1 MKKVWNKWITMIAA
15 TFFVSMLNVT
25 VSMAHD
31 GGVSLQV
38 FYDELQPYGTWIAY
52 ENYGYVWRPRV
63 DRDFVPYATDG
74 YWINTEYGNTWVSD
88 YGWGWAPFHYGRW
101 FYDDFYGWM
110 WAPDTVWGPAW
121 VAWRSGGGYYG
132 WAPLMPGITVGV
144 SYNYYDRIPDHYW
157 SFVPCRYI
165 TYRTVYRHCV
175 PRPQVI
181 TIIHQTTVVTH
192 HYTDSRRRTYF
203 TGPSRREIE
212 RVNNT
217 RVPVYAVNDRS
228 RPGRTEIE
236 RDRVNFY
243 KPEINNDRE
252 SRAQSI
258 PSRIE
263 RRDRRSTTDLRNGLD
278 DNAANRS
285 AEDRRREV
293 RDQPTRR
300 SETNRE
306 EDVRNN
312 ERTRETENVQ
322 RGGQEQER
330 ERNQSLERVRQQQ
343 DQKPLD
349 RNDLRQSSD
358 KQNRERE
365 DARRQ
370 QEARERIDRDNDNR
384 RAQEERVRDRQR
396 QQDQQRE
403 QDQQRQQQQQ
413 QERMQERQRQQE
425 QRVQEQQR
433 QQQQQERVQDQQR
446 QQEQRVHE
454 QQRQQERVQQQQR
467 QPEQRMQQQRQEQQQ
482 VRQQRMTQPE
492 RQAPSRSESPR
503 ENRGNGS
510 RRRD

>member
-1 MKKVWNKWITMIAA
+1 MKKVWNKWIMMIAT

-31 GGVSLQV
+31 GGVTLQV

-63 DRDFVPYATDG
+63 DRDFVPYATNG

-132 WAPLMPGITVGV
+132 WAPLMPGISVSV
-144 SYNYYDRIPDHYW
+144 SYNYYDRIPDRYW

-165 TYRTVYRHCV
+165 THRTVYRHCV
-175 PRPQVI
+175 PRPQVV

-217 RVPVYAVNDRS
+217 RVPVYAVNDRG

-236 RDRVNFY
+236 RDRVSFY

-252 SRAQSI
+252 SRARAI
-258 PSRIE
+258 PSRME

-278 DNAANRS
+278 DNSANRQS
-285 AEDRRREV
+285 VDDRRREV
-293 RDQPTRR
+293 RDQPVRR
-300 SETNRE
+300 SETNR
-306 EDVRNN
+306 
-312 ERTRETENVQ
+312 
-322 RGGQEQER
+322 GGDAR
-330 ERNQSLERVRQQQ
+330 MDERVRQEQ
-343 DQKPLD
+343 DQKPFD
-349 RNDLRQSSD
+349 KNDVRQSSD

-365 DARRQ
+365 DGRRQ
-370 QEARERIDRDNDNR
+370 QETRERPDRDNDNR
-384 RAQEERVRDRQR
+384 RMQEARVRDQQR
-396 QQDQQRE
+396 QQDQQRV
-403 QDQQRQQQQQ
+403 QDQQQDQQQQQ
-413 QERMQERQRQQE
+413 QRM
-425 QRVQEQQR
+425 
-433 QQQQQERVQDQQR
+433 QDQQR
-446 QQEQRVHE
+446 QQEQRQQE
-454 QQRQQERVQQQQR
+454 QQRQRERMQDQQQRQQEQR
-467 QPEQRMQQQRQEQQQ
+467 IHQQQQRQEQQQ
-482 VRQQRMTQPE
+482 VRQQRMAQPE
-492 RQAPSRSESPR
+492 RQVPSRTESPR
-503 ENRGNGS
+503 EQRGNGS

>member
-1 MKKVWNKWITMIAA
+1 MIAA

-31 GGVSLQV
+31 GGVTLQV

-63 DRDFVPYATDG
+63 DRDFVPYATNG

-132 WAPLMPGITVGV
+132 WAPLMPGITVSV
-144 SYNYYDRIPDHYW
+144 SYNYYDRIPDRYW

-165 TYRTVYRHCV
+165 THRTVYRHCV
-175 PRPQVI
+175 PRPQVV

-192 HYTDSRRRTYF
+192 HYTDNRRRTYF

-217 RVPVYAVNDRS
+217 RVPVYAVNDRG

-236 RDRVNFY
+236 RDRVSFY

-252 SRAQSI
+252 SRARAI
-258 PSRIE
+258 PSRME

-278 DNAANRS
+278 DNSANRQS
-285 AEDRRREV
+285 VEDRRREV
-293 RDQPTRR
+293 RDQPVRR
-300 SETNRE
+300 SETNRLG
-306 EDVRNN
+306 DGGIDGRM
-312 ERTRETENVQ
+312 RETGNV
-322 RGGQEQER
+322 RSEQEQKR
-330 ERNQSLERVRQQQ
+330 SQSLERVRQQQ
-343 DQKPLD
+343 DQKPFD
-349 RNDLRQSSD
+349 KNDVRQSSD
-358 KQNRERE
+358 KQNRARE
-365 DARRQ
+365 DGRRQ
-370 QEARERIDRDNDNR
+370 QEARERLNRDNENR
-384 RAQEERVRDRQR
+384 RMQEARVRDQQR
-396 QQDQQRE
+396 QQDQQRVRD
-403 QDQQRQQQQQ
+403 QQQRQQQ
-413 QERMQERQRQQE
+413 
-425 QRVQEQQR
+425 EQQR
-433 QQQQQERVQDQQR
+433 MQDQQR
-446 QQEQRVHE
+446 QQEQRQQE
-454 QQRQQERVQQQQR
+454 QQRQRERMQDQQQRQQEQR
-467 QPEQRMQQQRQEQQQ
+467 IHQQQQRQEQQQ
-482 VRQQRMTQPE
+482 VRQQRMAQPE
-492 RQAPSRSESPR
+492 RQAPSRTESPR
-503 ENRGNGS
+503 EQRGNGS

>member
-1 MKKVWNKWITMIAA
+1 MIAA

-38 FYDELQPYGTWIAY
+38 FYDELQPHGTWIAY
-52 ENYGYVWRPRV
+52 ENYGYVWRPNV

-110 WAPDTVWGPAW
+110 WVPDTVWGPAW

-132 WAPLMPGITVGV
+132 WAPLMPGITVSV
-144 SYNYYDRIPDHYW
+144 SYNYYDRIPDRYW

-175 PRPQVI
+175 PRPQVV

-236 RDRVNFY
+236 RDRASFY
-243 KPEINNDRE
+243 KPDVDNGRE
-252 SRAQSI
+252 SRAHAV
-258 PSRIE
+258 PSRVE
-263 RRDRRSTTDLRNGLD
+263 RRDRRSTTDLRSGLD
-278 DNAANRS
+278 ENVSRQS
-285 AEDRRREV
+285 VEERRRET
-293 RDQPTRR
+293 RDQSIRR
-300 SETNRE
+300 PE
-306 EDVRNN
+306 V
-312 ERTRETENVQ
+312 TREDAPRNDDRSQ
-322 RGGQEQER
+322 GR
-330 ERNQSLERVRQQQ
+330 ERNPMEERVRQEQNLQ
-343 DQKPLD
+343 RNNDDQ
-349 RNDLRQSSD
+349 RQSLD

-365 DARRQ
+365 DVRRQ
-370 QEARERIDRDNDNR
+370 QDARERIDRDNANR
-384 RAQEERVRDRQR
+384 RQQEERVRDQQR
-396 QQDQQRE
+396 QQEQQRV
-403 QDQQRQQQQQ
+403 QDQQQQ
-413 QERMQERQRQQE
+413 QERMR
-425 QRVQEQQR
+425 EQQR
-433 QQQQQERVQDQQR
+433 E
-446 QQEQRVHE
+446 
-454 QQRQQERVQQQQR
+454 QQQR
-467 QPEQRMQQQRQEQQQ
+467 QREQRMQQE
-482 VRQQRMTQPE
+482 QQRMQDQQQRQHEQRQQDQRRRQQQEQPQM
-492 RQAPSRSESPR
+492 RQGHQQRTMQPQRQNPSCMESPR
-503 ENRGNGS
+503 EHRGNGS